1 MNKSFLLYPLILILF
16 ALGMF
21 LAVERGST
29 LHAPRSTFHATSDPS
44 PALQPSSG
52 VGPSASLLAN
62 LRQNFEDPLTRLFVQ
77 LILIVLAT
85 RVCGSLMRRVGQP
98 AVIGEMIAGILLGP
112 SLFGWLW
119 PGFFEGV
126 FGPTSLGTL
135 RMLSQIGVCLFM
147 FVIGMELD
155 LDQLKHQAR
164 TAVFVSQVSILFP
177 YLLGVLAALW
187 LYSDL
192 AAPGTTFLAFALFIG
207 ISMSIT
213 AFPVLARILE
223 ERGLTKTALGST
235 ALACAATDDV
245 TAWTV
250 LAFVVAIVKAG
261 GLVPASLTIVLVA
274 LFVALMLFWV
284 KPRVPRWLAYLAPQ
298 ASPDVTL
305 SPSEGERD
313 RERGPSIESGLG
325 GNVGPSGRPS
335 ALVRPKHS
343 SSPQPSPPFHGGE
356 GVLTHA
362 SGESRRA
369 APLLA
374 AVVIFL
380 FACALITDVIGIH
393 ALFGSFLAGIAMP
406 SHGEFRNSL
415 RVRLEHFSS
424 VFLLPLFFAFTGLR
438 TQVGLLQE
446 PADWLICLTLIGI
459 ATTGKLGGSML
470 ASRMTGINWID
481 SFALGALMNTRGLVE
496 LIALNIGYDLCIL
509 SPRIFAMLVL
519 TALATTAMTGPL
531 LSLSDLLRARYAL
544 RTRPT

>member
-1 MNKSFLLYPLILILF
+1 MNKSLLLYPLILLVF
-16 ALGMF
+16 GLGMYV
-21 LAVERGST
+21 AIERGST
-29 LHAPRSTFHATSDPS
+29 LDTARLTDHASRITL
-44 PALQPSSG
+44 PAMQPSSG

-77 LILIVLAT
+77 LIIIVLAA
-85 RVCGSLMRRVGQP
+85 RVCGSLMRKAGQP

-112 SLFGWLW
+112 SLLGWLW
-119 PGFFEGV
+119 PGFFQLV
-126 FGPTSLGTL
+126 FPPASLGTL

-155 LDQLKHQAR
+155 VAQLRHQAR

-187 LYSDL
+187 LYPTL
-192 AAPGTTFLAFALFIG
+192 AAPGTSFLAFALFIG

-261 GLVPASLTIVLVA
+261 GLGPAVLSIVLVL
-274 LFVALMLFWV
+274 LFVVVMLFWI
-284 KPRVPRWLAYLAPQ
+284 KPHVPRWLGHAAL
-298 ASPDVTL
+298 
-305 SPSEGERD
+305 
-313 RERGPSIESGLG
+313 ESGT
-325 GNVGPSGRPS
+325 PSTGTI
-335 ALVRPKHS
+335 A
-343 SSPQPSPPFHGGE
+343 
-356 GVLTHA
+356 GV
-362 SGESRRA
+362 
-369 APLLA
+369 
-374 AVVIFL
+374 VVFL
-380 FACALITDVIGIH
+380 FACALVTDVIGIH
-393 ALFGSFLAGIAMP
+393 ALFGSFLAGVAMP

-438 TQVGLLQE
+438 TQIGLLQG
-446 PADWLICLTLIGI
+446 PASWLICLALILV
-459 ATTGKLGGSML
+459 ATSGKLGGSML
-470 ASRMTGINWID
+470 AARMTGINWVD

-496 LIALNIGYDLCIL
+496 LIALNIGYDLGIL
-509 SPRIFAMLVL
+509 SPPIFTMLVL
-519 TALATTAMTGPL
+519 MALMTTAMTGPL
-531 LSLSDLLRARYAL
+531 LTLSDHLRARHAL
-544 RTRPT
+544 RTNLI